1 MRLLR
6 QFNYLFFYKDIL
18 HRKKPAKHPSNVYS
32 DIFMCL
38 KKMHKNSGL

>member
-32 DIFMCL
+32 DIPMRL
-38 KKMHKNSGL
+38 KA